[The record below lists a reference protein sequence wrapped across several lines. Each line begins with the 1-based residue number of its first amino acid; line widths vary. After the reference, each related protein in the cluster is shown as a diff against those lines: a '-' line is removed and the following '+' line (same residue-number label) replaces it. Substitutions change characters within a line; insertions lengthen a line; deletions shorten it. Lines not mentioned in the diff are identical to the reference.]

1 MGQIQNAVL
10 QAMGAIGQGLQV
22 GKFLR
27 TQDPNWQA
35 KQRQKIEE
43 RDTAARIQYRKDRAA
58 NALEAGSAE
67 ATETGIENVE
77 DAKKIIADLGG
88 RKEARAQMG
97 DYEKQAFYAYQRS
110 NQSQQTQA
118 WRHYNTISEALELTA
133 RSKGREAAKNAAKG
147 GKK

>member
-67 ATETGIENVE
+67 ATETGIE
-77 DAKKIIADLGG
+77 
-88 RKEARAQMG
+88 RAQMG

-110 NQSQQTQA
+110 DQVGQTQA
-118 WRHYNTISEALELTA
+118 WRYYNTISEALELTA
-133 RSKGREAAKNAAKG
+133 RSKGRQAAKNAAKG

>member
-10 QAMGAIGQGLQV
+10 QAMGAIGQGFQV

-35 KQRQKIEE
+35 KQRQKVEE
-43 RDTAARIQYRKDRAA
+43 RDIAARIQYRKDRAA

-88 RKEARAQMG
+88 RREARAQMG

-110 NQSQQTQA
+110 NQSQQAQA
-118 WRHYNTISEALELTA
+118 WRHYNTISEALELTS
-133 RSKGREAAKNAAKG
+133 RNEGRKAAKKAAKG
-147 GKK
+147 GNQ

>member
-22 GKFLR
+22 GKFLK

-35 KQRQKIEE
+35 EQRRKIEE

-58 NALEAGSAE
+58 NVLEAGSAE
-67 ATETGIENVE
+67 ATETGIETVE

-88 RKEARAQMG
+88 RREARAQMA

-118 WRHYNTISEALELTA
+118 WRHYNTINEALELTYGKK
-133 RSKGREAAKNAAKG
+133 RREAAKNAARG

>member
-35 KQRQKIEE
+35 EQRQKIEE
-43 RDTAARIQYRKDRAA
+43 RDAAARIQYRKDKGASA
-58 NALEAGSAE
+58 FEAGSAE
-67 ATETGIENVE
+67 ATETGIESIE

-88 RKEARAQMG
+88 RREVRAQMG
-97 DYEKQAFYAYQRS
+97 DVEKQAFYAYQRS
-110 NQSQQTQA
+110 DQVGQTQA
-118 WRHYNTISEALELTA
+118 WRYYNTLSQALEMTA
-133 RSKGREAAKNAAKG
+133 HNKGRQAAKKAAKG

>member
-35 KQRQKIEE
+35 KQRQKVEE
-43 RDTAARIQYRKDRAA
+43 RETAARIQYRKDRGASA
-58 NALEAGSAE
+58 FEAGSAE
-67 ATETGIENVE
+67 ATETGIETVE
-77 DAKKIIADLGG
+77 DAQKIISDLGG
-88 RKEARAQMG
+88 RKEARAQMA

-118 WRHYNTISEALELTA
+118 WRHYNTISEALELTY
-133 RSKGREAAKNAAKG
+133 SKKRREAAKNAAKG